1 MDSNVLEVALS
12 HATGVIV
19 VTVRGEIDIVA
30 IPRLGAALD
39 CIDAT
44 YTAVLDM
51 AGVTFMDSGG
61 LTALAIHTMRLR
73 AGGGSLK
80 LRHTSSAVRR
90 VVEFA
95 RERGRDTPRWRMPN
109 SPMIKSTPT
118 TTSVISTAGPR
129 NL

>member
-1 MDSNVLEVALS
+1 MDRNVLEVALA

-19 VTVRGEIDIVA
+19 VSVRGEIDAVA
-30 IPRLGAALD
+30 IPRLTAALN

-44 YTAVLDM
+44 YVAVLDM

-80 LRHTSSAVRR
+80 IRHASSSVRR
-90 VVEFA
+90 VVE
-95 RERGRDTPRWRMPN
+95 
-109 SPMIKSTPT
+109 S
-118 TTSVISTAGPR
+118 AGMGELLTVPEPICSAID
-129 NL
+129 